1 VIRHKKGIPLLYQET
16 PGSPMQSIA
25 MDILGPLP
33 VTKNNNR
40 YVIVFTD
47 RFSRWVEIAALEDQE
62 AATVADTFV
71 KCIVLR
77 HGAPRALLSDRG
89 ANFLSSLMKEIYQ
102 RLSIDK
108 RQTTAY
114 HPAANGLVERFNS
127 TLLNIVSMFVN
138 SSQKNWDE
146 LLSFT
151 AFSYNTSRHSTTKQ
165 SPFYVLHGRHPNLP
179 IDIIMNQSENVYNN
193 QHDYTNELC
202 RRLRVA
208 HSAVTEEMKKVVVR
222 YEKMNA
228 KLKSR
233 LSFEV
238 GDKVYKLTVPK
249 LNVNRK
255 LFHPFDGPFIIC
267 EKKNELLYRIY
278 REGDNPSNNE
288 IVNVCKL
295 KAFVEREQS
304 TSDAREELFTVPQQQ
319 DEVKTENESQP
330 LLFSHGDV
338 VWFLSRRNRRSK
350 LVIHKDG
357 PFEVLLKSS
366 RNGKYQIKELRQP
379 KHRLNYKLRNYENI
393 PADRLQLCSADELK
407 LLQLQVE
414 C

>member
-1 VIRHKKGIPLLYQET
+1 
-16 PGSPMQSIA
+16 
-25 MDILGPLP
+25 
-33 VTKNNNR
+33 
-40 YVIVFTD
+40 
-47 RFSRWVEIAALEDQE
+47 
-62 AATVADTFV
+62 
-71 KCIVLR
+71 
-77 HGAPRALLSDRG
+77 
-89 ANFLSSLMKEIYQ
+89 
-102 RLSIDK
+102 
-108 RQTTAY
+108 
-114 HPAANGLVERFNS
+114 
-127 TLLNIVSMFVN
+127 MFVN

-146 LLSFT
+146 LLSFA

-179 IDIIMNQSENVYNN
+179 IDIIMNRSENVYNN

-202 RRLRVA
+202 RKLRVA

-238 GDKVYKLTVPK
+238 GDKVYKLTVAK

-255 LFHPFDGPFIIC
+255 LFHPFDGPFIVC

-278 REGDNPSNNE
+278 REGDNPSNSE

-338 VWFLSRRNRRSK
+338 VWFLSRRSNRSK

-357 PFEVLLKSS
+357 PFEVLLKSA